1 MPTVMVEEEDR
12 REEGLKLPG
21 DADMCD
27 GAPVSKFQSEA
38 LGGCCGTPAD

>member
-1 MPTVMVEEEDR
+1 MVEEEDR

-27 GAPVSKFQSEA
+27 DAPVSKYQSEA